1 VWVPETL
8 HTSCD
13 LLVLVEQSIEPVAH
27 AARVGRIADIPQQ
40 HRLVREHR
48 LVRADGGQEAPV
60 RGERQRAVEIQGG
73 MIRAWRAKLQRS
85 MWPAAVVVGGV
96 LGEDGP

>member
-1 VWVPETL
+1 V
-8 HTSCD
+8 
-13 LLVLVEQSIEPVAH
+13 LVLVEQPIEPVAH

-40 HRLVREHR
+40 HR